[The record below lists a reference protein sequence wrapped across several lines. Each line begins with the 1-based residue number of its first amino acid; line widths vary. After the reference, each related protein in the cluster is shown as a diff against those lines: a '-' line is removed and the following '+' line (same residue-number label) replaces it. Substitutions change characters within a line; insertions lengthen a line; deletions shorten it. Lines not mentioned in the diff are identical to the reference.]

1 VKFLIISNLYPP
13 NIKGGY
19 ELAAFDIHNYLLSLG
34 HEVKVLT
41 RGFEQNKLI
50 NLDIERILVS
60 PVKSALKPLK
70 NYHDNEDYLILDNV
84 KKINFSISEY
94 KPDKILLFN
103 LQAIGTAGILKYL
116 EKSQIPIYYFVMDN
130 VFKNFNK
137 KSINHKEFEH
147 RFGNVQIPINFYML
161 YPSKLIQMQ
170 LKESVNV
177 ATKNEYF
184 HPCWVDRKKT
194 KKKKVSTEKKRTFIF
209 ASRVSNHKGI
219 NLVIDAVEELINSSI
234 SNFKVDI
241 FGDGD
246 IASLMSNIQTRN
258 LQGHINYVGNLNKA
272 DLLSRYRNY
281 DSLLF
286 PTWEIEAFG
295 FVVVEAMSSGCIPI
309 ITKGIGA
316 TEWIVNNRGNIQI
329 ERTTNALIFAM
340 ARIIN
345 MKENELKEFSET
357 AMVEAERFDTV
368 SVFPEI
374 YKTLMKK
381 SKDTVSIYALSNRLK
396 YIEKNNEPINVCRK
410 AMWFLNW
417 GINALNRRVKKRRK
431 SRYK

>member
-1 VKFLIISNLYPP
+1 
-13 NIKGGY
+13 
-19 ELAAFDIHNYLLSLG
+19 
-34 HEVKVLT
+34 
-41 RGFEQNKLI
+41 
-50 NLDIERILVS
+50 
-60 PVKSALKPLK
+60 
-70 NYHDNEDYLILDNV
+70 
-84 KKINFSISEY
+84 
-94 KPDKILLFN
+94 
-103 LQAIGTAGILKYL
+103 
-116 EKSQIPIYYFVMDN
+116 
-130 VFKNFNK
+130 
-137 KSINHKEFEH
+137 
-147 RFGNVQIPINFYML
+147 
-161 YPSKLIQMQ
+161 MQ

-286 PTWEIEAFG
+286 PTWEIEVFG

-309 ITKGIGA
+309 LTKGIVL
-316 TEWIVNNRGNIQI
+316 IGNIDKTDRVNSGLTPDPVGGDPVYVGDNGSIATDGEIVIGKFLSSPDQDGF
-329 ERTTNALIFAM
+329 ALI
-340 ARIIN
+340 
-345 MKENELKEFSET
+345 L
-357 AMVEAERFDTV
+357 
-368 SVFPEI
+368 
-374 YKTLMKK
+374 L
-381 SKDTVSIYALSNRLK
+381 
-396 YIEKNNEPINVCRK
+396 NV
-410 AMWFLNW
+410 
-417 GINALNRRVKKRRK
+417 I
-431 SRYK
+431 